1 MAIELFGFRIGKIE
15 DDVKRAE
22 EIPSFVPSP
31 NVDGAIEVAVGSV
44 AGQIIDVEG
53 SAKNEAELVTKY
65 RELSMQPECELAVED
80 IVNEAIV
87 SDVRA
92 IPVEINLDE
101 CKQPERVKKRMREEF
116 IILCE
121 HLDFANLAYDIFKR
135 WYIDGRLYYHIMI
148 DEKKPREGIQELR
161 YIDPRRIRKVREPV
175 KANGGKPPRRGIP
188 VVPAFNEYFLFNHQG
203 IGNATQTQ
211 GIKISPDSI
220 CLVHSGILDQRNKMV
235 LGYLHKAIKPMN
247 QLRMLEDAV
256 VIYRLA
262 RAPERRV
269 FYIDVG
275 NLPKLKAE
283 QYLRDMM
290 AKHKNRLVYDANT
303 GEVRDDRKFM
313 TMLEDFWLP
322 RREGGRGTEITTLQG
337 GQNLG
342 EMDDVEYFKKKL
354 YKALSVPISRL
365 ETDNAFNLGRA
376 TEISRDELKFTKFVN
391 RLRLRFTH
399 LFDQLLEIQLAL
411 TGVMSRAEWAEVK
424 NSISYDFVKDNH
436 FTELK
441 DAELLNSR
449 LAILQ
454 SVEQFAGKYF
464 SDEWIQKTILK
475 MGEDE
480 IKEITA
486 QIKKERAAEEGEEG
500 EEGPPEKQEP
510 PEESPQEEI
519 VVSNNQVIVEEPT
532 PLSKEDKD
540 LIESMTRALD
550 SVTKEDIKDDL

>member
-101 CKQPERVKKRMREEF
+101 CKQPERVKKRVREEF
-116 IILCE
+116 GTLCE

>member
-101 CKQPERVKKRMREEF
+101 CKQPERVKKRLREEF
-116 IILCE
+116 VTLCE

>member
-116 IILCE
+116 VTLCE

-486 QIKKERAAEEGEEG
+486 QIKKERAAEDGEEG
-500 EEGPPEKQEP
+500 GEEEEGPEEQGQE
-510 PEESPQEEI
+510 PQEEI
-519 VVSNNQVIVEEPT
+519 EVSNNQVIMEEPM
-532 PLSKEDKD
+532 PLSKEDKE
-540 LIESMTRALD
+540 LIENMTMALD
-550 SVTKEDIKDDL
+550 SVAKEDIKDEV

>member
-15 DDVKRAE
+15 DDVKSAE

-80 IVNEAIV
+80 IVNEAIF

-116 IILCE
+116 VTLCE

-500 EEGPPEKQEP
+500 EEGPPEKQAP

>member
-116 IILCE
+116 VTLCE

-486 QIKKERAAEEGEEG
+486 QIKKERAAEDGEE
-500 EEGPPEKQEP
+500 EPPEEQEP

-519 VVSNNQVIVEEPT
+519 VVSDNQVIVEEPT

>member
-15 DDVKRAE
+15 DDIKRAE

-31 NVDGAIEVAVGSV
+31 NTDGAIEVAVGSV
-44 AGQIIDVEG
+44 AGQVIDVEG

-65 RELSMQPECELAVED
+65 RELSMQPECELAVDD
-80 IVNEAIV
+80 IINEAIV
-87 SDVRA
+87 CEERTV
-92 IPVEINLDE
+92 PVEINLDQS
-101 CKQPERVKKRMREEF
+101 KQPERVKKRIREEF
-116 IILCE
+116 TMICE
-121 HLDFANLAYDIFKR
+121 QLDFANLAYDIFKR

-148 DEKKPREGIQELR
+148 DEKKPRDGIQELR

-175 KANGGKPPRRGIP
+175 KKGATNGPPKRGLP
-188 VVPAFNEYFLFNHQG
+188 SVPAFNEYYLFNHQG
-203 IGNATQTQ
+203 IGNAGSTQ
-211 GIKISPDSI
+211 GIKVSPDSI
-220 CLVHSGILDQRNKMV
+220 CHIHSGILDQRNKMV

-275 NLPKLKAE
+275 NLPKMKAE

-290 AKHKNRLVYDANT
+290 TKHKNRLVYDANT

-322 RREGGRGTEITTLQG
+322 RREGGRGTEITTLPA

-354 YKALSVPISRL
+354 YKALGVPISRL

-399 LFDQLLEIQLAL
+399 LFDELLEIQLTL
-411 TGVMSRAEWAEVK
+411 RGVMSREEWASIK
-424 NSISYDFVKDNH
+424 NTINYDFMRDNH

-441 DAELLNSR
+441 EAELLQSR
-449 LAILQ
+449 LGILQ
-454 SVEQFAGKYF
+454 SAEAYEGKFF
-464 SDEWIQKTILK
+464 SAEWIQKTILQ
-475 MGEDE
+475 MTEEE
-480 IKEITA
+480 IKEIQT
-486 QIKKERAAEEGEEG
+486 QIKKEQAAQEGGDDDEGFDDEPSNEEPPQQEEPPEAAEEEV
-500 EEGPPEKQEP
+500 K
-510 PEESPQEEI
+510 
-519 VVSNNQVIVEEPT
+519 
-532 PLSKEDKD
+532 PLSKADKV
-540 LIESMTRALD
+540 LIENMTKALNGVSKD
-550 SVTKEDIKDDL
+550 VIKDDL

>member
-116 IILCE
+116 VTLCE

-411 TGVMSRAEWAEVK
+411 TGVMSRAEWTEIK

-486 QIKKERAAEEGEEG
+486 QIKKERAAEDGEE
-500 EEGPPEKQEP
+500 EPPEEQEP

-519 VVSNNQVIVEEPT
+519 VVSDNQVIVEEPT

>member
-116 IILCE
+116 VTLCE

-247 QLRMLEDAV
+247 QLRM
-256 VIYRLA
+256 
-262 RAPERRV
+262 
-269 FYIDVG
+269 
-275 NLPKLKAE
+275 
-283 QYLRDMM
+283 
-290 AKHKNRLVYDANT
+290 
-303 GEVRDDRKFM
+303 
-313 TMLEDFWLP
+313 
-322 RREGGRGTEITTLQG
+322 
-337 GQNLG
+337 
-342 EMDDVEYFKKKL
+342 
-354 YKALSVPISRL
+354 
-365 ETDNAFNLGRA
+365 
-376 TEISRDELKFTKFVN
+376 
-391 RLRLRFTH
+391 
-399 LFDQLLEIQLAL
+399 
-411 TGVMSRAEWAEVK
+411 
-424 NSISYDFVKDNH
+424 
-436 FTELK
+436 
-441 DAELLNSR
+441 
-449 LAILQ
+449 
-454 SVEQFAGKYF
+454 
-464 SDEWIQKTILK
+464 
-475 MGEDE
+475 
-480 IKEITA
+480 
-486 QIKKERAAEEGEEG
+486 
-500 EEGPPEKQEP
+500 
-510 PEESPQEEI
+510 
-519 VVSNNQVIVEEPT
+519 
-532 PLSKEDKD
+532 
-540 LIESMTRALD
+540 
-550 SVTKEDIKDDL
+550 

>member
-15 DDVKRAE
+15 DDIQRAE
-22 EIPSFVPSP
+22 DVPSFVPSP
-31 NVDGAIEVAVGSV
+31 NVDGALEVAIGSV
-44 AGQIIDVEG
+44 AGQVIDIEG
-53 SAKNEAELVTKY
+53 TAKNEAELVTKY

-87 SDVRA
+87 SDVRSL
-92 IPVEINLDE
+92 PVEINLDE
-101 CKQPERVKKRMREEF
+101 CNQPERVKKRIREEF
-116 IILCE
+116 SVILE
-121 HLDFANLAYDIFKR
+121 HLDFSNLAYDVFKR

-148 DEKKPREGIQELR
+148 DEAKPREGIKELR
-161 YIDPRRIRKVREPV
+161 YIDPRRIRKVREPA
-175 KANGGKPPRRGIP
+175 KKSTQTTPPKRGIP
-188 VVPAFNEYFLFNHQG
+188 VAPAFNEYFLFNHQG

-220 CLVHSGILDQRNKMV
+220 CFVHSGILDQRNKMI

-275 NLPKLKAE
+275 NLPKIKAE

-354 YKALSVPISRL
+354 YKSLSVPVSRL

-399 LFDQLLEIQLAL
+399 LFDQLLEIQLIL
-411 TGVMSRAEWAEVK
+411 TGVMSRAEWAQIK
-424 NSISYDFVKDNH
+424 NTISYDFVKDNH

-464 SDEWIQKTILK
+464 SDEWIQKKILH

-480 IKEITA
+480 IKEISA
-486 QIKKERAAEEGEEG
+486 QIKKERAAEDGEE
-500 EEGPPEKQEP
+500 EPPEEQEP
-510 PEESPQEEI
+510 PEESPQEEV
-519 VVSNNQVIVEEPT
+519 VVSNNQVIVEELPPP
-532 PLSKEDKD
+532 PLSEEDKQ
-540 LIESMTRALD
+540 LIASMTKALD
-550 SVTKEDIKDDL
+550 GVAKGDIKDDL

>member
-116 IILCE
+116 VTLCE

-500 EEGPPEKQEP
+500 EEGPPEKQAP

>member
-116 IILCE
+116 VTLCE

-510 PEESPQEEI
+510 PEESPQEGI

>member
-116 IILCE
+116 VTLCE

-161 YIDPRRIRKVREPV
+161 YIDPRRIRKVRDPV
-175 KANGGKPPRRGIP
+175 KANGGNPPRRGIP
-188 VVPAFNEYFLFNHQG
+188 VVPAFHEYFLFNHQG

>member
-116 IILCE
+116 VTLCE

>member
-1 MAIELFGFRIGKIE
+1 
-15 DDVKRAE
+15 
-22 EIPSFVPSP
+22 
-31 NVDGAIEVAVGSV
+31 
-44 AGQIIDVEG
+44 
-53 SAKNEAELVTKY
+53 
-65 RELSMQPECELAVED
+65 
-80 IVNEAIV
+80 
-87 SDVRA
+87 
-92 IPVEINLDE
+92 
-101 CKQPERVKKRMREEF
+101 
-116 IILCE
+116 
-121 HLDFANLAYDIFKR
+121 
-135 WYIDGRLYYHIMI
+135 MI

-161 YIDPRRIRKVREPV
+161 YIDPRRIRKVREPMKQSNSV
-175 KANGGKPPRRGIP
+175 AMPKRGIP
-188 VVPAFNEYFLFNHQG
+188 IVPAFNEYFLFNHQG

-220 CLVHSGILDQRNKMV
+220 CLVHSGVLDQRNKMI

-365 ETDNAFNLGRA
+365 DTDNAFNLGRS

-411 TGVMSRAEWAEVK
+411 TGVMSRAEWAEIK

-441 DAELLNSR
+441 DADLLNSR

-475 MGEDE
+475 MSEDE
-480 IKEITA
+480 IKEIAA
-486 QIKKERAAEEGEEG
+486 QIKKERASEDGEEG
-500 EEGPPEKQEP
+500 EEEP
-510 PEESPQEEI
+510 PEEQEPQQEPPQEEVI
-519 VVSNNQVIVEEPT
+519 VSNNQVIIEEPI
-532 PLSKEDKD
+532 PLSKEDKE
-540 LIESMTRALD
+540 LIESMTKALD